1 MATIVEDKTDILDL
15 LVVSK
20 VSANWIGEIY
30 NKLAKNS
37 TLK

>member
-20 VSANWIGEIY
+20 VLSVQIE
-30 NKLAKNS
+30 
-37 TLK
+37 